1 MRRSLRSP
9 DCFAERCSD
18 PPGRTGRLAMI
29 ATVQVV
35 GLTRNEKPY
44 FSKIALASELRRKAR

>member
-1 MRRSLRSP
+1 MLRSARL
-9 DCFAERCSD
+9 D
-18 PPGRTGRLAMI
+18 GRLAMT
-29 ATVQVV
+29 AAGQVV